1 MRRSLSHLFVVPLL
15 LFNISQVET
24 RIIEPRAMS
33 SGFPLSVRSRN
44 YIFFLS
50 GGGKGLCFC
59 GVFALCPERGILDFI
74 AHGSVV
80 QVFVILIRA

>member
-1 MRRSLSHLFVVPLL
+1 MRRSLSHLFCP
-15 LFNISQVET
+15 ITAIQYITVET
-24 RIIEPRAMS
+24 RIIEPCAMS
-33 SGFPLSVRSRN
+33 LGFPLSVRSRN
-44 YIFFLS
+44 FILFLS
-50 GGGKGLCFC
+50 GGGKGLCLC